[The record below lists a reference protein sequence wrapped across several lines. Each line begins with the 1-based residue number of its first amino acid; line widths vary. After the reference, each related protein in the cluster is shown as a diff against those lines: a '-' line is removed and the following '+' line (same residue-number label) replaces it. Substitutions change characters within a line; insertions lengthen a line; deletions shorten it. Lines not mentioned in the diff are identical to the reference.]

1 MTTNGWDLTAP
12 ESLVLRDGPG
22 VNRAQVIKL
31 GLLELLA
38 RNSLRLVDAA
48 GRSWLGRDR
57 VEKILVRGTQPV
69 PGSGALAPIAA
80 AFHNTPEK
88 RFPDGKMG
96 RAIKDVAR
104 TFATDPRWRGTK
116 YVREVLLPELAGR
129 GLYVRQ
135 PDRVLGIFPRTRW
148 FLTSE
153 GERRRAELME
163 VLAGGERDLV
173 GASSRDPRQAAALL
187 AAAGAAA
194 LLMTSAYPELAEL
207 SRRHRQ
213 DPGSGDG
220 GTIVVGG
227 GSQSD
232 SADEAPSV
240 PDPAFPQ
247 PSPTPTPDPG
257 ADPGAFDFETT
268 TFDFDLS
275 GFDGI
280 DSAFDAVDSGVDA
293 GGGDGGGGDGG
304 GDGGGGG
311 D

>member
-1 MTTNGWDLTAP
+1 MTTRESTEATWQLTAP

-22 VNRAQVIKL
+22 ANRAQAIKL
-31 GLLELLA
+31 GLLELLT
-38 RNSLRLVDAA
+38 RSSLRLVDSA
-48 GRSWLGRDR
+48 GRNWRGRER

-69 PGSGALAPIAA
+69 PSSGALAPIAA

-88 RFPDGKMG
+88 RFPDGKLG

-104 TFATDPRWRGTK
+104 TFGTDPRWRGHK
-116 YVREVLLPELAGR
+116 YVREVVLPELAGR

-135 PDRVLGIFPRTRW
+135 PDHVLGIFPRTRW

-153 GERRRAELME
+153 GERRRAELLEM
-163 VLAGGERDLV
+163 LANGERDLV
-173 GASSRDPRQAAALL
+173 GASNRDPRQAAALL
-187 AAAGAAA
+187 GTAGAAA
-194 LLMTSAYPELAEL
+194 LLMTSAYPDLAEL
-207 SRRHRQ
+207 SRRQRQ
-213 DPGSGDG
+213 DGASGDG
-220 GTIVVGG
+220 GAVVVGG
-227 GSQSD
+227 GSGSD
-232 SADEAPSV
+232 SHDEPPSG
-240 PDPAFPQ
+240 PD
-247 PSPTPTPDPG
+247 PTPDPTPDPS
-257 ADPGAFDFETT
+257 AEPGALDFGT

-275 GFDGI
+275 AFDGI

>member
-22 VNRAQVIKL
+22 ANRAQAIKL
-31 GLLELLA
+31 GLLELLT
-38 RNSLRLVDAA
+38 RSSLRLVDAA
-48 GRSWLGRDR
+48 GRNWRGRDQ
-57 VEKILVRGTQPV
+57 VEKILVHGTQPV
-69 PGSGALAPIAA
+69 PTSGALAPIAA

-88 RFPDGKMG
+88 RFPDGKVG

-104 TFATDPRWRGTK
+104 TFATDPRWRGNK
-116 YVREVLLPELAGR
+116 YVREVVLPELAGR

-135 PDRVLGIFPRTRW
+135 PDHFLGIFPRTRW

-153 GERRRAELME
+153 GERRRAELLEM
-163 VLAGGERDLV
+163 LTTGERDLA
-173 GASSRDPRQAAALL
+173 GASTRDPRQAGALV
-187 AAAGAAA
+187 ATAGAAA
-194 LLMTSAYPELAEL
+194 LLMTSAYPDLAEL

-213 DPGSGDG
+213 DGGSGDG

-227 GSQSD
+227 GSGSD
-232 SADEAPSV
+232 SPDEAPSG
-240 PDPAFPQ
+240 PD
-247 PSPTPTPDPG
+247 PTPDPG
-257 ADPGAFDFETT
+257 ADPGAFDFGTT

-275 GFDGI
+275 AFDGI